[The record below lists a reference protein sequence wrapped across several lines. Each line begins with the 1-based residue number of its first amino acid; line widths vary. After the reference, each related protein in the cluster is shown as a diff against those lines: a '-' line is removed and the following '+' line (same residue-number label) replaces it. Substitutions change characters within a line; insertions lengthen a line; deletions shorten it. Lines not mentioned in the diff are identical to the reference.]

1 MVIEVGYSVSI
12 LFILFFGLL
21 IAIAV
26 SLIMLLR
33 RLSAI
38 DVNTDPGD
46 LTEFVSKLKFISVA
60 ILVALSVLTVIL
72 TFKAYE
78 LYEVIAR

>member
-1 MVIEVGYSVSI
+1 
-12 LFILFFGLL
+12 
-21 IAIAV
+21 
-26 SLIMLLR
+26 MLLR